1 MLKTTALLLCAA
13 SICLAAPQGESI
25 PLWANGAPGSES
37 LRDKK
42 EVITPPS
49 GPHDSVKVS
58 SIHNPS
64 LLVYLPPKERATGA
78 AMIIAPGGAHRFL
91 SIDTEGTNVA
101 EWLNSIG
108 VAAFVL
114 KYRLAHEEGSPY
126 KVEVDAYA
134 DAQRSIR
141 MIRSR
146 AAEWNVDP
154 ARVGIM
160 GFSAGGEVAVLA
172 STKFDT
178 GKPDAA
184 DPIERQ
190 SSRPDFQILIY
201 PGIRAET
208 VYVTK
213 DTPTTFL
220 LCADN
225 DKGPSTAIPAV
236 YLALKKAGVPA
247 ELHIY
252 ASGGHGFGYQPT
264 DNRPN
269 VIYAGWV
276 ARLKDWMADVGM
288 SPAKAPAKK

>member
-1 MLKTTALLLCAA
+1 MLKSTALLLCI
-13 SICLAAPQGESI
+13 SGVCLATTQGESI

-101 EWLNSIG
+101 EWLNGIG

-154 ARVGIM
+154 ARIGIM

-172 STKFDT
+172 STKFDA
-178 GKPDAA
+178 GKPDAT

-190 SSRPDFQILIY
+190 GSRPDFQILIY

-208 VYVTK
+208 VEVTK

-288 SPAKAPAKK
+288 SPAKVTAKK

>member
-1 MLKTTALLLCAA
+1 MLKSTALLLCAA
-13 SICLAAPQGESI
+13 SICLAATQGESI

-64 LLVYLPPKERATGA
+64 LLVYLPPRERATGA

-146 AAEWNVDP
+146 GAEWNVDP

-172 STKFDT
+172 STKFDS

-184 DPIERQ
+184 DPIEHQ
-190 SSRPDFQILIY
+190 GSRPDFQILIY

-208 VYVTK
+208 VEVTK

-288 SPAKAPAKK
+288 SPAKVTQKK